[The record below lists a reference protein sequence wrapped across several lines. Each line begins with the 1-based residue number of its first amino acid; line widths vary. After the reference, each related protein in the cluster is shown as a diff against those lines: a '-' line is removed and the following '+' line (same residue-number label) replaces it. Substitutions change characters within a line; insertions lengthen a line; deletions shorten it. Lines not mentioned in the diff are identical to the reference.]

1 MTDSFLLSTEKG
13 VDHEAQSIAALL
25 VLVKIKMMKKST
37 KAGKRMRFKILK
49 GLQQSATSVEHRN
62 ARGFAVVQM
71 RWHGLA

>member
-37 KAGKRMRFKILK
+37 KAGKECALR
-49 GLQQSATSVEHRN
+49 S
-62 ARGFAVVQM
+62 
-71 RWHGLA
+71 